1 MKTRP
6 CSSPGS
12 AHHSR
17 CASRVSRDPS
27 HPASVSLKRP
37 STVPCRSVPEL
48 PAVLWLPPTCNPHIC
63 ALEQLFQSKVSWKE
77 GRESSAC
84 EIKGCALPPDYWR
97 GRAYPRT
104 IKAEVHLTR
113 GHLSQERT
121 TERPIPWP
129 RWRPYTHLCFFSLVP
144 PTHCRHQIP
153 EHSACVCTT
162 STHKGV
168 PQKPPAPFIQE
179 SSSSLLSFRTG
190 LQTVAGT
197 NFLLSCPAGPSCA
210 DSVSLAILRLLRGYK
225 VPRGASSVT
234 HTCFLRGWGAARPI
248 F

>member
-37 STVPCRSVPEL
+37 SNVPCRSVPEL

-63 ALEQLFQSKVSWKE
+63 ALEQLFQSKASWKE

-84 EIKGCALPPDYWR
+84 EIKGSALPPDYWR

-104 IKAEVHLTR
+104 IKAEVHLTG

-121 TERPIPWP
+121 TEGPIPWP
-129 RWRPYTHLCFFSLVP
+129 RWRPYTHLWFFSLVP
-144 PTHCRHQIP
+144 PTHCNIRYLNIRYHKHTQRRSP
-153 EHSACVCTT
+153 E
-162 STHKGV
+162 
-168 PQKPPAPFIQE
+168 
-179 SSSSLLSFRTG
+179 
-190 LQTVAGT
+190 
-197 NFLLSCPAGPSCA
+197 
-210 DSVSLAILRLLRGYK
+210 
-225 VPRGASSVT
+225 ASST
-234 HTCFLRGWGAARPI
+234 IHPRIFKLPAFLSHRTTNSLRDQFPAVLSRGTQLC
-248 F
+248 